1 MVIVFQEGVISKF
14 ETTQKKSLQ
23 LGKQTKTKKLLF
35 SSDESKSDPCF
46 FSTTSGNVVFTGC
59 TKVDLKIH
67 RENLIFNQ
75 LPSSKERK
83 CCPLGA

>member
-46 FSTTSGNVVFTGC
+46 FFLRHLAMWCLLDVQ
-59 TKVDLKIH
+59 
-67 RENLIFNQ
+67 RLI
-75 LPSSKERK
+75 
-83 CCPLGA
+83 